1 MTPLLHEMG
10 ITISLL
16 LILSEHKSLR
26 TFGGGGGVRGGVGE
40 CFGWC
45 FWASE
50 GKGTKIRQNHTGMLP
65 TEHPTK

>member
-1 MTPLLHEMG
+1 MIPLLHEMG

-26 TFGGGGGVRGGVGE
+26 TFGGGVGGGVGE

-50 GKGTKIRQNHTGMLP
+50 GKDTKIRQNHTGMLP